1 MSPRILGIVILV
13 VGLVLVAFGLN
24 ASDSVVD
31 SVKENLTGRYT
42 DKTMWYLIGGGALA
56 VVGAGIALMGGRRTQ
71 GS

>member
-31 SVKENLTGRYT
+31 SVKENLTGRLPT
-42 DKTMWYLIGGGALA
+42 RPCGT
-56 VVGAGIALMGGRRTQ
+56 
-71 GS
+71 